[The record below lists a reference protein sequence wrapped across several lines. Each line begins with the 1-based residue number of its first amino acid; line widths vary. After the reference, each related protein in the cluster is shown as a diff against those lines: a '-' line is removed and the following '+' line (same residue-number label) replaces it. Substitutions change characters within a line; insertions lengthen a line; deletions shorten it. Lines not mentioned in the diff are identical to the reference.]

1 MGLNT
6 KECFLASVND
16 AGKTKCFKGNNIRL
30 EVYEM
35 NIREITQDDSM
46 WEFPEVYNANMKE
59 IEKAIVAIMFE
70 IARMKDDIAHL
81 KIMIRED

>member
-1 MGLNT
+1 M
-6 KECFLASVND
+6 
-16 AGKTKCFKGNNIRL
+16 RW

-35 NIREITQDDSM
+35 NIREITRDDSM

-59 IEKAIVAIMFE
+59 IEKAITAIMFE
-70 IARMKDDIAHL
+70 ISRLKDDVAHL

>member
-1 MGLNT
+1 
-6 KECFLASVND
+6 
-16 AGKTKCFKGNNIRL
+16 
-30 EVYEM
+30 M